1 MYPFTDMSSSGTGR
15 KALASAFLMLIL
27 LAIPFAMVYYTST
40 DIYKDRYQQWRKNNE
55 RAAQTKP
62 VRQTIDQFILSKDE
76 KVDFKKISLEF
87 KGVQEKAYLLNLYLL
102 DFDRQQPFPV
112 QVSKKDSKEPISF
125 GGHQFKIVS
134 GNDRFIKMKLI
145 DSYQTP

>member
-1 MYPFTDMSSSGTGR
+1 MPDFDEDNTNHIINHSEAKVVIGAR
-15 KALASAFLMLIL
+15 ALL
-27 LAIPFAMVYYTST
+27 
-40 DIYKDRYQQWRKNNE
+40 
-55 RAAQTKP
+55 
-62 VRQTIDQFILSKDE
+62 E

-87 KGVQEKAYLLNLYLL
+87 KGVQEKAYLLHLYLL

-112 QVSKKDSKEPISF
+112 QVSKKDSKEPITF

-134 GNDRFIKMKLI
+134 GSDRFIKLKLI